1 MKRQHPRRHRRR
13 VDRKKSRSRTARSRT
28 IAPQTSKQ
36 FFARTE
42 QFRDTWNRVT
52 HVISRM
58 RADGVSLKRASRE
71 FGLSTSTVIRLA
83 KSALRKRKGR
93 YAAKPTD
100 KLLRLLVIPTR
111 KGLLEIA
118 MRDSRQASRVGEY
131 WAAVQKYLRTG
142 DASAIEEFRRRGIT
156 DASRKR
162 ISLLTNLEELDRLA
176 SAGVLS
182 FESLYAGVT

>member
-1 MKRQHPRRHRRR
+1 MKRRKHLKRRKTTGKRPANRQAR
-13 VDRKKSRSRTARSRT
+13 NKDLAPRTA
-28 IAPQTSKQ
+28 KQ
-36 FFARTE
+36 YFAKSVE
-42 QFRDTWNRVT
+42 FRDKWTRVT

-58 RADGVSLKRASRE
+58 RTDGISLKRASRE

-83 KSALRKRKGR
+83 KPALRKRKGR